1 MVINMANRLAEFI
14 KRAQNWP
21 EEVQEQAIASL
32 QSIEQEMQRP
42 YELTQADRR
51 AIDRGLMDATAGR
64 FASDEEVARLFARFR
79 SR

>member
-21 EEVQEQAIASL
+21 EEVQEQAIAFL

-51 AIDRGLMDATAGR
+51 AIDRGLMDAAAGR